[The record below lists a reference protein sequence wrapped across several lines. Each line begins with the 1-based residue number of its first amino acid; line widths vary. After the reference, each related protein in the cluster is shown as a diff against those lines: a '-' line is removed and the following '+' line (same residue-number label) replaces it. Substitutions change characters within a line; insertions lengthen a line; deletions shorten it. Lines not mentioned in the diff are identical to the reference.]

1 MLQWLD
7 RRPIC
12 RFQEQRMV
20 ILTADA
26 IAGYVLPEYF
36 QRIGVRYRVL
46 RMWAIDKQA
55 HLYERRRRVL
65 VG

>member
-1 MLQWLD
+1 
-7 RRPIC
+7 
-12 RFQEQRMV
+12 MV